1 MDPVTVAVVTAV
13 ISAAGTVLAAWVQ
26 ARAQRPAKRAGRQA
40 SGPGEPVSAAGTST
54 ATGRELRPDDR
65 R

>member
-13 ISAAGTVLAAWVQ
+13 IGAAGTVLAAWVQ
-26 ARAQRPAKRAGRQA
+26 GRAQRSAERADRQA
-40 SGPGEPVSAAGTST
+40 ADPGEPVPEAGTRAVTS
-54 ATGRELRPDDR
+54 RELLSDDR